1 MKKLL
6 LPLMII
12 SLVGLAFGQ
21 TVDFDTQIQ
30 PIFNTNCVGCHTAS
44 HSTGLNL
51 TSGNSYDLLVDHV
64 SANYSP
70 ALRVVS
76 GDASAS
82 VLYNKVANTGVN
94 GGLMP
99 QGGPQLSAGD
109 IALIQTW
116 INELGMV
123 TPISI
128 AEARTH
134 TVGDI
139 VTIGGIV
146 ITGNYATA
154 GSSTDYH
161 IQDGTAGSDIYLSGT
176 DAGLALGD
184 SIIVTGTITIFA
196 GKFEVIPASA
206 DDITVVSS
214 GNALPAFQVVTIA
227 EFLASFAD
235 YSSELIEFDS
245 VTITSG
251 NWPSAGSNG
260 SVTISDGT
268 GSTTLYIDKDTNLD
282 ENTAPTS
289 AFNIKGIGTQYNT
302 TAEILPR
309 FYSDIL
315 VLGSIAD
322 ARTHASGETV
332 TVTGIVTSPN
342 FGTAGS
348 YTELAI
354 QDPTGGL
361 VIFSNTFDSGLSI
374 GDIITVT
381 GTISIYSGTI
391 ELVPSSPAAIT
402 LVSSGNTLP
411 AFQLV
416 DLANFMANYNDYES
430 ELIVI
435 DSVSIIGGVW
445 PSPGGNANIT
455 ITDPTGTISTLRI
468 DKDSD
473 LDENSQPLGYFILQG
488 LGGDFNAGQVKPRF
502 YSDIQVIGD
511 PPPAITNVT
520 HFPAS
525 PTPADAVLVSATIQD
540 NGSVEVA
547 EMVYTVNAGT
557 ETTISMTASAA
568 VYSATI
574 PAQDASAVVEYWVSA
589 TDDIG
594 GTSVSTPGSYVVYS
608 GNVNTIASIQD
619 GTIPT
624 GTTVTIQG
632 IVTAE
637 SWGFDAPGS
646 LSHFYIQDDE
656 AAYSGVKVYQ
666 SGVEVAQ
673 GDEVRLTGVVD
684 EYFGC
689 TEIINLDSMEILSHK
704 HRVNPVVVPLTTT
717 DWEPYEGVL
726 ITVENVT
733 VSNPDLGFGEW
744 SVTDGT
750 NTLVLDD
757 DAKYYYYPVQ
767 DEALASITGVLDYSF
782 NVYKLEP
789 RLTNDI
795 ATADGLTSIQAFQQ
809 VRYSDLFPREQID
822 GNLHVSD
829 SSYMYRDT
837 LTIRGIVTM
846 PTGLSYA
853 GAGIK
858 FLFQDVNGGPWSSV
872 MSYDPDSS
880 AFPVLFEGDLIEATG
895 YVEEYTTDRSAMTEF
910 FITRE
915 VELID
920 VGLTPPTPP
929 VIPTGDLR
937 WPTTAEQW
945 GTGMVTVENVT
956 ITDDVPIFELFAVD
970 DGSGSVLI
978 DDDSDSLTNYIT
990 PPPGTE
996 FSSITGWV
1004 YNHYG
1009 YYEDSTAYKLE
1020 PLYEGDLVLL
1030 NAVGDEPVVPAG
1042 YALSNYPNP
1051 FNPTTTIAY
1060 RIPEASPVKLVVYD
1074 QLGRIVKVVANGY
1087 QTAGEYKA
1095 TWDGTNNYGQKV
1107 SSGVYF
1113 YRLVA
1118 GQHDMVGKMVML
1130 K

>member
-6 LPLMII
+6 LPLMIV

-21 TVDFDTQIQ
+21 RVNFDTQIQ
-30 PIFNTNCVGCHTAS
+30 PIFNNNCVGCHSAG
-44 HSTGLNL
+44 HGTGLNL
-51 TSGNSYDLLVDHV
+51 TTGNSFALLVDHV
-64 SANYSP
+64 SSNYNP

-76 GDASAS
+76 GDSTTS
-82 VLYNKVANTGVN
+82 VLYNKIANTGVN

-99 QGGPQLSAGD
+99 QGGPQLSAANIHL
-109 IALIQTW
+109 IATW
-116 INELGMV
+116 IAEL
-123 TPISI
+123 PISI
-128 AEARTH
+128 SEA
-134 TVGDI
+134 
-139 VTIGGIV
+139 
-146 ITGNYATA
+146 
-154 GSSTDYH
+154 
-161 IQDGTAGSDIYLSGT
+161 QL
-176 DAGLALGD
+176 L
-184 SIIVTGTITIFA
+184 
-196 GKFEVIPASA
+196 
-206 DDITVVSS
+206 
-214 GNALPAFQVVTIA
+214 
-227 EFLASFAD
+227 
-235 YSSELIEFDS
+235 
-245 VTITSG
+245 
-251 NWPSAGSNG
+251 
-260 SVTISDGT
+260 
-268 GSTTLYIDKDTNLD
+268 
-282 ENTAPTS
+282 
-289 AFNIKGIGTQYNT
+289 
-302 TAEILPR
+302 
-309 FYSDIL
+309 
-315 VLGSIAD
+315 
-322 ARTHASGETV
+322 ASGEV
-332 TVTGIVTSPN
+332 ATVTGVVISPN

-374 GDIITVT
+374 GDSVIVT

-402 LVSSGNTLP
+402 VVSSDNTLP
-411 AFQLV
+411 AFQEVNLE
-416 DLANFMANYNDYES
+416 DFMANYDDYES
-430 ELIVI
+430 ELIVV
-435 DSVSIIGGVW
+435 DSVSIVGGTW
-445 PSPGGNANIT
+445 PSPGGNSNIT
-455 ITDPTGTISTLRI
+455 ITDPTGTISTMRI

-473 LDENSQPLGYFILQG
+473 LDENSQPLGYFVLQG
-488 LGGDFNAGQVKPRF
+488 LGADFNNGQIKPRF
-502 YSDIQVIGD
+502 YSDIMVIGD
-511 PPPAITNVT
+511 PPPAITNVM

-525 PTPADAVLVSATIQD
+525 PGPADDVLVSATIQD
-540 NGSVEVA
+540 NGSVDLA
-547 EMVYTVNAGT
+547 NMVYTVDGGGENT
-557 ETTISMTASAA
+557 VSMTANGTT
-568 VYSATI
+568 YSATI
-574 PAQDASAVVEYWVSA
+574 PAQAANAVVTYWVSA
-589 TDDIG
+589 MDEIG
-594 GTSVSTPGSYVVYS
+594 GTSESAHGSYVVYS
-608 GNVNTIASIQD
+608 GSVNSIASIQD

-624 GTTVTIQG
+624 GTVVTIQG

-637 SWGFDAPGS
+637 SWAFDSPDN
-646 LSHFYIQDDE
+646 LSHFFIQDDE
-656 AAYSGVKVYQ
+656 AAYSGIKVYE
-666 SGVEVAQ
+666 SGVAVAQ
-673 GDEVRLTGVVD
+673 GDEVRLTGEVD
-684 EYFGC
+684 EYFGL
-689 TEIINLDSMEILSHK
+689 TEIINLDSMEILSHN
-704 HRVNPVVVPLTTT
+704 HRVNPVVVPITTT

-726 ITVENVT
+726 ITVEDVT

-750 NTLVLDD
+750 NELVLDD

-767 DEALASITGVLDYSF
+767 DEALASVTGVLDYSF
-782 NVYKLEP
+782 NVYKLQP

-795 ATADGLTSIQAFQQ
+795 VTADGLTSIQAFQQ
-809 VRYSDLFPREQID
+809 VRYSDLFPAEQID

-880 AFPVLFEGDLIEATG
+880 AFPVLYEGDLIEATG

-910 FITRE
+910 FITQE

-920 VGLTPPTPP
+920 VGLTPPPP
-929 VIPTGDLR
+929 AVIPTGDLR

-945 GTGMVTVENVT
+945 GTSMVTVENVT
-956 ITDDVPIFELFAVD
+956 ITGDLPTYELFAVD
-970 DGSGSVLI
+970 DGSGSVLV
-978 DDDSDSLTNYIT
+978 DDDSDSLANYIT

-1020 PLYEGDLVLL
+1020 PLYEWDLVLL
-1030 NAVGDEPVVPAG
+1030 NAVGDEPVVPNG
-1042 YALSNYPNP
+1042 YALRNYPNP

-1060 RIPEASPVKLVVYD
+1060 RIPEASPVKLVVYN

-1087 QTAGEYKA
+1087 QAAGDYEA
-1095 TWDGTNNYGQKV
+1095 IWDGTNNSGQKV

-1118 GQHDMVGKMVML
+1118 GQHDMVAKMVML